1 MSETTEEFRLVIRFI
16 EQHGEAGNIIML
28 LSILK
33 DVVYISALLIF
44 DDLTSYV
51 SSQSKM
57 GHLLKINH
65 SHIIEGLKIM
75 ANAEEEFQSPDIF
88 RLLDCK

>member
-16 EQHGEAGNIIML
+16 EQHGDVDNIIML

-57 GHLLKINH
+57 GPLLKINH